1 MSYFIPCRVRKKC
14 RRDYSSSDADISLLL
29 LFLPLDLI
37 LRSLNKYS
45 SINLLLKGKF
55 LTLQSA
61 SALKSCSEDMYCK
74 DYCKKK
80 KKDMHSEVF
89 FFFEVRHIH
98 SNIHRAVYVRE

>member
-1 MSYFIPCRVRKKC
+1 MSYFIPCRVRKKR

-45 SINLLLKGKF
+45 SIYLLLKGKF

-80 KKDMHSEVF
+80 KKDTHSEF
-89 FFFEVRHIH
+89 FLKVRHTH